1 MPLAGSNPPRKAQQ
15 FDREEAE
22 ERAFRMLSEGKK
34 TAENRLGVRVH
45 TELVCG
51 RWQPAGIGVV
61 ASSWVK
67 KAGGVRVD
75 LSVLRSMRATMV
87 AVARFSRDVDAP

>member
-1 MPLAGSNPPRKAQQ
+1 MSIRTMPLAGSNPPRKAQQ

-51 RWQPAGIGVV
+51 R
-61 ASSWVK
+61 
-67 KAGGVRVD
+67 
-75 LSVLRSMRATMV
+75 
-87 AVARFSRDVDAP
+87 